1 MLRVTDPDVPK
12 VLVFHDITALWG
24 QEGVTWEQSPRA
36 LQPPPHLG
44 PQHSP
49 CSPLVLALRRPLSP
63 AQPHVPTSALMQLAQ
78 ERPWPCST
86 RRVAR
91 WDGAAAPSPAQPAAS
106 LLVQPLGFRPSLQRP
121 SRLRG
126 RSLPNN
132 AVSQRPC
139 NPQHPSNPQHQ
150 ALLSLPPGP
159 RRKRVSFHESSG
171 AQLSPPFPRSGE
183 QLAPS
188 DALAAPHRFA
198 TARAPCPVRSRKGRM
213 RTVLIH
219 PPPSPPASPRTWGSS
234 ARSPGSA
241 PHGSRATTTPQRRAR
256 GPRTRGAGS
265 HPDPPPPKDLP
276 PSALG
281 RGTAEGLSCR
291 RSAAPHFGFVR
302 ET

>member
-49 CSPLVLALRRPLSP
+49 CSPLVLAPRRPLSP
-63 AQPHVPTSALMQLAQ
+63 AQPHVPTSAPTQLAQ

-132 AVSQRPC
+132 AVSQCPC

-159 RRKRVSFHESSG
+159 RRKRVSFHESNG

-198 TARAPCPVRSRKGRM
+198 TARLAPPAPCGAGRDACGPCLF
-213 RTVLIH
+213 TPLHHH
-219 PPPSPPASPRTWGSS
+219 PPLPVPGGAQRAARARLPMALVRPRH
-234 ARSPGSA
+234 RSGELGA
-241 PHGSRATTTPQRRAR
+241 HRRAA
-256 GPRTRGAGS
+256 PART
-265 HPDPPPPKDLP
+265 
-276 PSALG
+276 
-281 RGTAEGLSCR
+281 
-291 RSAAPHFGFVR
+291 
-302 ET
+302 